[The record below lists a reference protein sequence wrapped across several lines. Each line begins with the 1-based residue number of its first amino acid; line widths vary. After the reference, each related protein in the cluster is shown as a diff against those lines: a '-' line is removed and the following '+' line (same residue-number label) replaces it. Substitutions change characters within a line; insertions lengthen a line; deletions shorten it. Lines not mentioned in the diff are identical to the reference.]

1 MNWLNQMKYRVN
13 SVANLRMM
21 TPDMSPKLTYPSLDF
36 SINGPGDTKTPG
48 NFNVLGVGNAL
59 MSGIGTYQTINNAFS
74 YDKTA
79 DQLLNEGGSGYGNI
93 GGYGFKKYNGPDID
107 GEMAELKSQNKSNT
121 FQAMGSGAA
130 TGAAV
135 GSLLGPVGG
144 VVGGVVGGIGGAIAG
159 IFGGK
164 SREREA
170 RRRMIAANEKATRY
184 NAFNRSSA
192 YTDYL
197 QNEYNMKYGDTENQI
212 LLSKKGKD
220 VVTPVGKIQGKP
232 NAYVSK
238 GEPVLDNT
246 SDVSNAVAYVPK
258 KGRPGAD
265 DQAAYL
271 TGSSE
276 VLGHDEDWRDGISFM
291 KKGQQDALALEHIN
305 KTFEMRTNNK
315 MNKLRG
321 NIGRRTDELQQKQVN
336 TIKAPIVNRLKDLAD
351 QQRYQHE
358 IEGYYGKYMA
368 KRGKD
373 GVKCFSGWDNTLAAV
388 TGGLMSLAQYNQA
401 KNSTPYRP
409 NIYAENPYEKAALN
423 KLASLKINS
432 YPIIQEMRNA
442 QRATNLATSRSGG
455 LSGAQ
460 KYLANVVNAHNYY
473 NTIGK
478 VMPEIQAKNNAYA
491 SDAATKTLAAGEA
504 TAKRKMTAD
513 EYAEN
518 YYAKSHAARQ
528 AGMQTAMAN
537 ALSQM
542 QQYMANANKLKMY
555 NKMYNLYSD
564 DADKKKQDIRTI
576 LKSLE

>member
-1 MNWLNQMKYRVN
+1 MNWLNQMKYGIN
-13 SVANLRMM
+13 SVANLRMT

-36 SINGPGDTKTPG
+36 STGRSGNTKTPG
-48 NFNVLGVGNAL
+48 NFNAAKVGNAL
-59 MSGIGTYQTINNAFS
+59 MSAMGTYQIISDAFN

-79 DQLLNEGGSGYGNI
+79 DQLLNEGGYRYGNI
-93 GGYGFKKYNGPDID
+93 GGYGFKKYNGADFE
-107 GEMAELKSQNKSNT
+107 GEIAEIKAQSKSGI
-121 FQAMGSGAA
+121 FQSAA
-130 TGAAV
+130 SAASTLGTA
-135 GSLLGPVGG
+135 GSLLGPVVG
-144 VVGGVVGGIGGAIAG
+144 VAGTIVGGIGGAIAG

-164 SREREA
+164 SREEEA
-170 RRRMIAANEKATRY
+170 RRRLIAANEKATRY

-197 QNEYNMKYGDTENQI
+197 QNEYDMKYGDTENQI
-212 LLSKKGKD
+212 LLSRRGKD
-220 VVTPVGKIQGKP
+220 VVTPVGKMQGKP

-238 GEPVLDNT
+238 GEPVLDNIG
-246 SDVSNAVAYVPK
+246 DVSNAVAYVPK

-271 TGSSE
+271 TGSSK
-276 VLGHDEDWRDGISFM
+276 VLGYDKDWRDGISFM
-291 KKGQQDALALEHIN
+291 KKGQRDALALEHIN
-305 KTFEMRTNNK
+305 KTFEMRTNDK

-321 NIGRRTDELQQKQVN
+321 NIGRRTDELQQEQVN
-336 TIKAPIVNRLKDLAD
+336 TIKAPIVNRLKDLAN

-358 IEGYYGKYMA
+358 MEGYYGKYMA

-442 QRATNLATSRSGG
+442 QRAANLATSRSGG

-491 SDAATKTLAAGEA
+491 SDAATKTLATGEA

-542 QQYMANANKLKMY
+542 QQYIANANKLKMY
-555 NKMYNLYSD
+555 NKMYNLYAD
-564 DADKKKQDIRTI
+564 DADKRKEDIVQY
-576 LKSLE
+576 LKV

>member
-1 MNWLNQMKYRVN
+1 MTFQEYLNSSFADPTSNRLAQDHTKYKW
-13 SVANLRMM
+13 AQ
-21 TPDMSPKLTYPSLDF
+21 PSPKKSSFDVA
-36 SINGPGDTKTPG
+36 GA
-48 NFNVLGVGNAL
+48 GNAL

-79 DQLLNEGGSGYGNI
+79 DQLLNEGGYGYGNI
-93 GGYGFKKYNGPDID
+93 GGYGFQKYNGADI
-107 GEMAELKSQNKSNT
+107 ERETAEINAQNKSNT
-121 FQAMGSGAA
+121 INTALSGAS

-144 VVGGVVGGIGGAIAG
+144 AVGGVVGGIAGAIGG

-197 QNEYNMKYGDTENQI
+197 QNEYNMKYGNTESQT
-212 LLSKKGKD
+212 LLSKRGKD
-220 VVTPVGKIQGKP
+220 VVTPVGKINGRA

-238 GEPVLDNT
+238 GEPILDNT
-246 SDVSNAVAYVPK
+246 VDVSSAVAYVPK
-258 KGRPGAD
+258 KGKPGAD
-265 DQAAYL
+265 DQAANL
-271 TGSSE
+271 SQSSV
-276 VLGHDEDWRDGISFM
+276 VLGHDKDWRDGISFM
-291 KKGQQDALALEHIN
+291 KKGQADALALEHIN
-305 KTFEMRTNNK
+305 KKYEMRTNDK

-321 NIGRRTDELQQKQVN
+321 NMGRHTDKIQQQQVN
-336 TIKAPIVNRLKDLAD
+336 VIKAPIVSRLKNLAD

-358 IEGYYGKYMA
+358 VEGYYGKYMA

-373 GVKCFSGWDNTLAAV
+373 GVKCFSGWDNALVSAM
-388 TGGLMSLAQYNQA
+388 GGLMSLAQYNQA

-423 KLASLKINS
+423 TLASLKINQ

-442 QRATNLATSRSGG
+442 QRTANIATSRSGG
-455 LSGAQ
+455 LSAAQ
-460 KYLANVVNAHNYY
+460 KYLANVVNANNYY
-473 NTIGK
+473 NIIGK
-478 VMPEIQAKNNAYA
+478 TMADLQMKNNAYA
-491 SDAATKTLAAGEA
+491 SDWATKALSAGDA
-504 TAKRKMTAD
+504 TAKRKMAAD

-528 AGMQTAMAN
+528 VGMQTGLTNILKQAQQFIAN
-537 ALSQM
+537 S
-542 QQYMANANKLKMY
+542 NKLEMY
-555 NKMYNLYSD
+555 KDIHSVYSED
-564 DADKKKQDIRTI
+564 GKSNSDKIKQI
-576 LKSLE
+576 LSKYIPS

>member
-1 MNWLNQMKYRVN
+1 MTFQEYLNSSFMPEDLIKSGN
-13 SVANLRMM
+13 PKKSHFSVA
-21 TPDMSPKLTYPSLDF
+21 
-36 SINGPGDTKTPG
+36 GA
-48 NFNVLGVGNAL
+48 GNAL
-59 MSGIGTYQTINNAFS
+59 MSAMGTYQTMSNAFN

-79 DQLLNEGGSGYGNI
+79 DQLLNEGGYGYGNI
-93 GGYGFKKYNGPDID
+93 GGYGFQKYNGADF
-107 GEMAELKSQNKSNT
+107 ERETAEINAQNKSNT
-121 FQAMGSGAA
+121 INTTLSGAS

-144 VVGGVVGGIGGAIAG
+144 AVGGVVGGIAGAIGG

-164 SREREA
+164 KRKEEA

-197 QNEYNMKYGDTENQI
+197 QNEYNMKYGNTESQT
-212 LLSKKGKD
+212 LLSKRGKD
-220 VVTPVGKIQGKP
+220 VVTPVGKINGRA

-238 GEPVLDNT
+238 GEPILDNT
-246 SDVSNAVAYVPK
+246 VDVSSAVAYIPK
-258 KGRPGAD
+258 KGKPGAD
-265 DQAAYL
+265 DQAANL
-271 TGSSE
+271 SQSSV
-276 VLGHDEDWRDGISFM
+276 VLGHDKDWRDGISFM
-291 KKGQQDALALEHIN
+291 KKGQADALALEHIN
-305 KTFEMRTNNK
+305 KKYEMHINDK

-321 NIGRRTDELQQKQVN
+321 NMGRHTDKIQQQQVN
-336 TIKAPIVNRLKDLAD
+336 VIKAPIVSRLKNLAD

-358 IEGYYGKYMA
+358 AEGYYGKYMA

-409 NIYAENPYEKAALN
+409 NIYAENPYEKAALD
-423 KLASLKINS
+423 KLASLKINQ

-442 QRATNLATSRSGG
+442 QRTSNLATSRSGG
-455 LSGAQ
+455 LSAAQ
-460 KYLANVVNAHNYY
+460 KYLANVVNANNYY
-473 NTIGK
+473 NIVGK
-478 VMPEIQAKNNAYA
+478 TMADLQMKNNAYA
-491 SDAATKTLAAGEA
+491 SDWVTKALSAGDA
-504 TAKRKMTAD
+504 TAKRKMAAD

-528 AGMQTAMAN
+528 AGMQTAMSN

-542 QQYMANANKLKMY
+542 QQYIANANKLKMY

-576 LKSLE
+576 LNDIG